1 MSATLPPTPPRLPAG
16 LPPPPRMVRKLRAG
30 LLLGIGGV
38 VLCAMAGV
46 GVYGVTLL
54 GEQHTTA
61 TKAPMPNSAAMGTT
75 GLLAG
80 LPTGGVILASAHVV
94 IPPRKTPA
102 VTGGPVSQ
110 TGPTG
115 SATPAQTR
123 PADDMTDAAIA
134 GRRAAWAAY
143 YQQLAQQQQDE
154 LGRRHAAMVAD
165 IDPQEAPAV
174 PVAPTAPANGNGE
187 TAKQPKDFFEANAS
201 SPQTDYSPYT
211 LTAPI
216 SPYELKA
223 TDIITAK
230 LISGL
235 NSDSPGMV
243 KGIVT
248 KNVLDHATGM
258 HILIP
263 QGSTLAGVYSTSVAY
278 GQHRVMVAWQR
289 VIFPPPCDQSLDLG
303 AMPGADQTGQAGFQ
317 DLTDN
322 HLGQVFTAA
331 ILVSLFGAAAQLS
344 QPPSSAFQQYSPI
357 QSAAGAVG
365 QQTNQLGAEFARKGL
380 SIPPT
385 ERIRQGYE
393 FAIMVMKDIAFEHPW
408 VAGVCDSNVV
418 QVAAK

>member
-1 MSATLPPTPPRLPAG
+1 MSAVLPPAPPPLPAG
-16 LPPPPRMVRKLRAG
+16 LPPPARNVRKLRAG

-38 VLCAMAGV
+38 VLCTVAGV

-54 GEQHTTA
+54 GAQHAAA
-61 TKAPMPNSAAMGTT
+61 TKTPVPDSTAMGTA

-80 LPTGGVILASAHVV
+80 LPSGGIVPAASRT
-94 IPPRKTPA
+94 ITPTLKTPA
-102 VTGGPVSQ
+102 VTGGQAAQPPQAGSTTPGQ
-110 TGPTG
+110 TQPPDGT
-115 SATPAQTR
+115 
-123 PADDMTDAAIA
+123 TDAAIA

-143 YQQLAQQQQDE
+143 YQQLGQQQQD
-154 LGRRHAAMVAD
+154 RFARAHAAMVAD
-165 IDPQEAPAV
+165 IDPQEAP
-174 PVAPTAPANGNGE
+174 VAPGAAPAPANGNGKA
-187 TAKQPKDFFEANAS
+187 AKQPKDFFEANAS

-211 LTAPI
+211 LTAPL

-258 HILIP
+258 HILVP
-263 QGSTLAGVYSTSVAY
+263 QASTLVGVYSTAVAY
-278 GQHRVMVAWQR
+278 GQHRIMVAWQR
-289 VIFPPPCDQSLDLG
+289 VIFPPPCDQSLDLD
-303 AMPGADQTGQAGFQ
+303 AMPGTDQTGQAGFQ

-331 ILVSLFGAAAQLS
+331 ILMSLFGAAAQLS
-344 QPPSSAFQQYSPI
+344 QPPSSAFQQYNPI
-357 QSAAGAVG
+357 QTAAGSVG
-365 QQTNQLGAEFARKGL
+365 QQTSQLGAEFARKGL
-380 SIPPT
+380 DIPPT

-393 FAIMVMKDIAFEHPW
+393 FAVMVTKDIAFDHPW
-408 VAGVCDSNVV
+408 VAGVCDSNTV